1 MTINRPTGILIF
13 IGILVLAAAAYLI
26 MNGKQQDVLTASGT
40 PSSAA
45 EMQFLSLTQQID
57 PVEID
62 TAILADPRFQR
73 LIDIRTDILPEASG
87 RQDPFAP
94 LPGIR

>member
-1 MTINRPTGILIF
+1 MNINKSTGIFILIGL
-13 IGILVLAAAAYLI
+13 IVLAAAAYLL
-26 MNGKQQDVLTASGT
+26 MSGKEGSVLQASAT

-62 TAILADPRFQR
+62 TSILGDLRFTR

-87 RQDPFAP
+87 RTDPFAP
-94 LPGIR
+94 LPGLR